1 MAQDR
6 TGQEDYIGT
15 LKRILLGLLVLV
27 LVVIFLIWRIDNP
40 RVERFRAQ
48 VIDTVL
54 PQVDWAMAPVTQ
66 TAKLIRDLQS
76 YQSIYTQN
84 QELRREL
91 QKMKKWK
98 EAAGQLEQENARLLD
113 LNQLQ
118 LDPKLTRVSGIVMAD
133 SGSPFRQSVLINV
146 GSNDGIQDGWAAMDG
161 LGLVGRISGVG
172 EKTSRVILLT
182 DTSSRIPAVIQPSG
196 QRAFVSGD
204 NSAAPV
210 IDFLENRNLARPGDR
225 IFTSGD
231 AGLLPPDLLIGQLAQ
246 DPNKRLRVRL
256 SADFERLEFLQV
268 LRDQKTFNIKDTGA
282 LIVPQSSAEP
292 SEAAND

>member
-6 TGQEDYIGT
+6 TGQEDYIGA
-15 LKRILLGLLVLV
+15 LKRVVLGLVL
-27 LVVIFLIWRIDNP
+27 LAFLAIFIIWRIDNP

-48 VIDTVL
+48 VIDAVL
-54 PQVDWAMAPVTQ
+54 PQADWLMAPVTQ
-66 TAKLIRDLQS
+66 AAKLIRDLQS
-76 YQSIYTQN
+76 YQAMYKQN

-146 GSNDGIQDGWAAMDG
+146 GSNDGIMDGWAAMDG
-161 LGLVGRISGVG
+161 LGLVGRISGLG
-172 EKTSRVILLT
+172 EQTSRVILLT
-182 DTSSRIPAVIQPSG
+182 DLSSRIPAVIQPSG
-196 QRAFVSGD
+196 QRAFISGD
-204 NSAAPV
+204 NSIAPV
-210 IDFLENRNLARPGDR
+210 IDFLENRNLVRPGDR
-225 IFTSGD
+225 IFTSGA
-231 AGLLPPDLLIGQLAQ
+231 AGFLPPDLLIGQLVE

-256 SADFERLEFLQV
+256 AADFERLEFLQI
-268 LRDQKTFNIKDTGA
+268 LRDPKMTQITGSGD
-282 LIVPQSSAEP
+282 LLVPPNAI
-292 SEAAND
+292 EAVDD

>member
-1 MAQDR
+1 
-6 TGQEDYIGT
+6 
-15 LKRILLGLLVLV
+15 
-27 LVVIFLIWRIDNP
+27 
-40 RVERFRAQ
+40 
-48 VIDTVL
+48 
-54 PQVDWAMAPVTQ
+54 
-66 TAKLIRDLQS
+66 
-76 YQSIYTQN
+76 
-84 QELRREL
+84 
-91 QKMKKWK
+91 MKK
-98 EAAGQLEQENARLLD
+98 
-113 LNQLQ
+113 
-118 LDPKLTRVSGIVMAD
+118 GI
-133 SGSPFRQSVLINV
+133 
-146 GSNDGIQDGWAAMDG
+146 
-161 LGLVGRISGVG
+161 GLVGRISGVG

-268 LRDQKTFNIKDTGA
+268 LRDQKTYNIKDTGA